1 MKNILI
7 FILIIHS
14 WIACSQNIVQNSDFE
29 MPSYL
34 CWGGVSYNVPY
45 WYDPVAFGGPNYCNP
60 CVQIDPL
67 NPYQTFNQTPY
78 NSGGFCIPHSGE
90 SYLRLAYYSN
100 ENYSGNYIKE
110 FVATKLKTTLI
121 KDRTYCIE
129 YYVQLDDSSRIA
141 IDKLQISFSQD
152 STYYQYNSSNLPLV
166 PYFTNPNGV
175 IKDTANWVKIA
186 GSITATGNEKY
197 MHMGTFSPHNQIT
210 VDTIPETGIQ
220 PQLFDYAHYYI
231 DDVYLY
237 DCDAMQAHSGN
248 DTSICPN
255 DSVRLGIYNYTDIK
269 YAWYN
274 EQGALVDT
282 NAYYW
287 ASPTQNTYYVLKTI
301 NFKTETSYDTTYITI
316 KNCDTIKPIEPIIKS
331 ITLPN
336 AFTPNADGVNDVFR
350 PKESNFKSLDAQII
364 NRWGNKIYSWNK
376 TDGYWNGKTKDG
388 TMCSS
393 GTYFYVITVTFADG
407 SVETRTGSVTLAN
420 GER

>member
-1 MKNILI
+1 MKRILTFLSFFYTT
-7 FILIIHS
+7 FIVAQNLI
-14 WIACSQNIVQNSDFE
+14 QYSDFE
-29 MPSYL
+29 IPSYD
-34 CWGGVSYNVPY
+34 CSGGVCGNAIS
-45 WYDPVAFGGPNYCNP
+45 WYCPVAFGSPDYCNP
-60 CVQIDPL
+60 CVQIDPI
-67 NPYQTFNQTPY
+67 NPILTFHQTPY
-78 NSGGFCIPHSGE
+78 NFGGYCVPRSGS
-90 SYLRLAYYSN
+90 SYLNIDYLALGSVAGQY
-100 ENYSGNYIKE
+100 GKE
-110 FVATKLKTTLI
+110 MVATKLKSTLI
-121 KDRTYCIE
+121 QNKTYCIE
-129 YYVQLDDSSRIA
+129 FYVQLNDSSRAA
-141 IDKLQISFSQD
+141 IDKLQVSFSDD
-152 STYYQYNSSNLPLV
+152 SIYYQYNVSNLPLV

-197 MHMGTFSPHNQIT
+197 MFMGTFSPYNLIT
-210 VDTIPETGIQ
+210 IDTMPDIGTVPM
-220 PQLFDYAHYYI
+220 YYKTANYYV

-407 SVETRTGSVTLAN
+407 SVETRTGSVTLTN

>member
-1 MKNILI
+1 MKNIFTL
-7 FILIIHS
+7 ILIIHS
-14 WIACSQNIVQNSDFE
+14 WIACSQNIVQNSNFE
-29 MPSYL
+29 MPTFL
-34 CWGGVSYNVPY
+34 CGGGVSYNVPF

-67 NPYQTFNQTPY
+67 NPFQTFNQTPY
-78 NSGGFCIPHSGE
+78 NFGGYCVPRSGS
-90 SYLRLAYYSN
+90 SYLNMDYLAFGSAAGVYA
-100 ENYSGNYIKE
+100 KE
-110 FVATKLKTTLI
+110 MVATKLKSTLMQN
-121 KDRTYCIE
+121 KTYCVE
-129 YYVQLDDSSRIA
+129 FYVQLNDSSRVA
-141 IDKLQISFSQD
+141 IDKLQISFSED
-152 STYYQYNSSNLPLV
+152 SIFYQYNVSNFPLL

-186 GSITATGNEKY
+186 GTITATGNEKY
-197 MHMGTFSPHNQIT
+197 MHLGTFSPFNQIII
-210 VDTIPETGIQ
+210 DTIPDTIQ
-220 PQLFDYAHYYI
+220 PKYGNCAHYYL

-255 DSVRLGIYNYTDIK
+255 DSVRLGSYNYTDIK

-274 EQGALVDT
+274 EQGILIDT

-287 ASPTQNTYYVLKTI
+287 ASPIQNTYYVLKTI
-301 NFKTETSYDTTYITI
+301 NFKTETSYDTTYLTI
-316 KNCDTIKPIEPIIKS
+316 KNCDTINPVEPIIKS
-331 ITLPN
+331 ITIPN

-350 PKESNFKSLDAQII
+350 PKESNFKSIDAQII
-364 NRWGNKIYSWNK
+364 NRWGQLIYSWNQ

-407 SVETRTGSVTLAN
+407 SVETRTGSVNLVD
-420 GER
+420 